1 MIQGIFASNQGIVG
15 DRVGDFASAI
25 LRIDPT
31 GTALVLALSSG
42 MGKSGAGDTIFHW
55 FEDAHQTGRVA
66 IVSGGTTTTIACADG
81 TAYVPQ
87 DILMVESTG
96 EIVLV
101 TAVNG
106 NDLTVTR
113 GMGGTAIVSV
123 TNVMF
128 LQNIGNAHPEGAAM
142 PTAVTQNGAPRMNYT
157 QIFRNSWAVTGT
169 AKAINFRT
177 GNRVA
182 KNKRDCALYHAEAM
196 EKSMIFG
203 RKHVTQIGGKPFRM
217 TDGIYAQIEASGG
230 LVKTVTD
237 GTTPGNY
244 SSILFDEDIRKI
256 FSKNVKGQPNERI
269 AIGGDK
275 WISGINQMAK
285 LDGTYNIS
293 QGETKWGI
301 KITEVVT
308 PFGTLKLASHP
319 LFNENPTWQK
329 NLMVLHPGGIKRRM
343 LRETFEEGYD
353 TNGNRIDGVDAD
365 QGVMTTE
372 FGVEVGGASTMGL
385 LNGFNKA
392 VKSDSAQL

>member
-1 MIQGIFASNQGIVG
+1 MIQGIFASNQGVVG

-31 GTALVLALSSG
+31 GTALILALSSG
-42 MGKSGAGDTIFHW
+42 MGKTSAGDTIFHW

-66 IVSGGTTTTIACADG
+66 IVSGGTTTTITVADG
-81 TAYVPQ
+81 TAYVPADVLLIEQ
-87 DILMVESTG
+87 TG

-101 TAVNG
+101 GAING

-113 GMGGTAIVSV
+113 GMGGTTITSV

-128 LQNIGNAHPEGAAM
+128 TQNIGNAHPEGAPM
-142 PTAVTQNGAPRMNYT
+142 PTAQTQNGAPRMNYT

-169 AKAINFRT
+169 AKAVNFRT

-203 RKHVTQIGGKPFRM
+203 RKHVTQINGKPFRM
-217 TDGIYAQIEASGG
+217 TDGINAQIEQYGG

-244 SSILFDEDIRKI
+244 SSVLFDEDIRKI

-275 WISGINQMAK
+275 WLAGINQMAK
-285 LDGTYNIS
+285 LDGTYNIE

-308 PFGTLKLASHP
+308 PFGTLKLATHP

-329 NLMVLHPGGIKRRM
+329 NLMVLHPGGIRRRM

-365 QGVMTTE
+365 QGLMTTE
-372 FGVEVGGASTMGL
+372 FGVEVGGASTMAL